1 MATIEIKDGEYT
13 KTIYTMIKEQRYN
26 EAINVL
32 SFIYDSN
39 PSSRAALS
47 LLAYCYYFT
56 QDFVN
61 AANCYEQLTLLY
73 PENEDYRIYY
83 AQALYQACL
92 YEEAMKVTVQIENP
106 ELQGKMLKLQ
116 AAIKY
121 GEEDLAGAKSL
132 VDQCPADDPD
142 TDINRG
148 ELKWLNSSSTVFGI
162 SSRLVDARNFWFER
176 AKRAKLNW
184 LERLG
189 PKEELSDEKVD
200 LARFARV

>member
-13 KTIYTMIKEQRYN
+13 KTIYTLIKEQRYS

-132 VDQCPADDPD
+132 VDQCPSDDPD

-148 ELKWLNSSSTVFGI
+148 KYVSRCLKITKSLIQHCERSEL
-162 SSRLVDARNFWFER
+162 RLHFE
-176 AKRAKLNW
+176 W
-184 LERLG
+184 T
-189 PKEELSDEKVD
+189 KVN
-200 LARFARV
+200 

>member
-1 MATIEIKDGEYT
+1 MANIEIKDGEYT
-13 KTIYTMIKEQRYN
+13 KTIYSMIKEQRYS
-26 EAINVL
+26 EAVNIL

-47 LLAYCYYFT
+47 LLAYCYYYT

-73 PENEDYRIYY
+73 PDNEDYKIYY

-121 GEEDLAGAKSL
+121 GDEDLPGKEFCTNFCFAFTLGLLALSL
-132 VDQCPADDPD
+132 
-142 TDINRG
+142 
-148 ELKWLNSSSTVFGI
+148 LL
-162 SSRLVDARNFWFER
+162 
-176 AKRAKLNW
+176 
-184 LERLG
+184 
-189 PKEELSDEKVD
+189 
-200 LARFARV
+200 

>member
-1 MATIEIKDGEYT
+1 M
-13 KTIYTMIKEQRYN
+13 
-26 EAINVL
+26 
-32 SFIYDSN
+32 F
-39 PSSRAALS
+39 
-47 LLAYCYYFT
+47 

-73 PENEDYRIYY
+73 PDNEDYKIYY

-106 ELQGKMLKLQ
+106 ELQGKVSWKKKSKFDEFFREIESFFQMLKLQ

-132 VDQCPADDPD
+132 VDQCPNDDPH

-148 ELKWLNSSSTVFGI
+148 CLLYKEGRYEEALTKFNSAQQIVGY
-162 SSRLVDARNFWFER
+162 D
-176 AKRAKLNW
+176 
-184 LERLG
+184 
-189 PKEELSDEKVD
+189 PHLSYNVA
-200 LARFARV
+200 LCYYR

>member
-13 KTIYTMIKEQRYN
+13 KTIYSLIKEQRYN

-132 VDQCPADDPD
+132 VDQCPSDDPD

-148 ELKWLNSSSTVFGI
+148 KNYFISKKIAFLKNYFVSFRMFIVQRRSL
-162 SSRLVDARNFWFER
+162 
-176 AKRAKLNW
+176 
-184 LERLG
+184 
-189 PKEELSDEKVD
+189 
-200 LARFARV
+200 